1 MLMDS
6 VWQMSYFVSYVVF
19 ILDRDLL
26 PTKTCFWVTEI
37 GTPVHEE
44 SPLYEY
50 TVFHQRIAV
59 GDFFFAPKGDNYSR
73 KVIIRR
79 GRLFQILLTG
89 SHALNLLSYHPI
101 K

>member
-6 VWQMSYFVSYVVF
+6 AWRKCNFVSYFAF
-19 ILDRDLL
+19 ILDRNLL

-50 TVFHQRIAV
+50 TVFPQIIA
-59 GDFFFAPKGDNYSR
+59 GGNFFFRTKRGQLFKGRQLFAGAIISNFAHWKSR
-73 KVIIRR
+73 
-79 GRLFQILLTG
+79 
-89 SHALNLLSYHPI
+89 P
-101 K
+101 

>member
-6 VWQMSYFVSYVVF
+6 VWQMCNFVSYVVF
-19 ILDRDLL
+19 ILDHDLL

-50 TVFHQRIAV
+50 TVFPQIIAV
-59 GDFFFAPKGDNYSR
+59 GESFFFFRTK
-73 KVIIRR
+73 R
-79 GRLFQILLTG
+79 GQLFEGRQLFQILLTG
-89 SHALNLLSYHPI
+89 SHTLNLLSYYPI
-101 K
+101 KSKK

>member
-1 MLMDS
+1 MLRDS
-6 VWQMSYFVSYVVF
+6 AGQMCNFVSYVVF

-50 TVFHQRIAV
+50 TVFPQRIAV
-59 GDFFFAPKGDNYSR
+59 ANFFFAPKGDNYSR
-73 KVIIRR
+73 EGNYSQGAIISNFAHWKSR
-79 GRLFQILLTG
+79 
-89 SHALNLLSYHPI
+89 P
-101 K
+101 

>member
-6 VWQMSYFVSYVVF
+6 AWRMYNFLSYFVF
-19 ILDRDLL
+19 ILDCDLL

-50 TVFHQRIAV
+50 TVFPQIIAW
-59 GDFFFAPKGDNYSR
+59 GDFFFRTKRGQLFKGR
-73 KVIIRR
+73 Q
-79 GRLFQILLTG
+79 LFAGGDYFKFCSLEVTTSIFC
-89 SHALNLLSYHPI
+89 LSIP
-101 K
+101 

>member
-59 GDFFFAPKGDNYSR
+59 GDFFFRTKRGQLFEEGNYSQGA
-73 KVIIRR
+73 IISNFAHWKSR
-79 GRLFQILLTG
+79 
-89 SHALNLLSYHPI
+89 P
-101 K
+101 

>member
-6 VWQMSYFVSYVVF
+6 AWQMSNFVSYVVF

-50 TVFHQRIAV
+50 TVFPQRIAV
-59 GDFFFAPKGDNYSR
+59 GDFFFASKGDNYSR
-73 KVIIRR
+73 EGNYSQGGDYFKFCSLEVTPLIFCLII
-79 GRLFQILLTG
+79 
-89 SHALNLLSYHPI
+89 P
-101 K
+101 

>member
-6 VWQMSYFVSYVVF
+6 AWQMSNFVSYVVF

-50 TVFHQRIAV
+50 TVFPQRITV
-59 GDFFFAPKGDNYSR
+59 GNFFFHIK
-73 KVIIRR
+73 R
-79 GRLFQILLTG
+79 GQLFEG
-89 SHALNLLSYHPI
+89 R
-101 K
+101 

>member
-6 VWQMSYFVSYVVF
+6 AWQMSNFVSYVVF

-50 TVFHQRIAV
+50 TVFPQRITV
-59 GDFFFAPKGDNYSR
+59 GNFFFRTKRGQLFKGR
-73 KVIIRR
+73 
-79 GRLFQILLTG
+79 
-89 SHALNLLSYHPI
+89 
-101 K
+101 